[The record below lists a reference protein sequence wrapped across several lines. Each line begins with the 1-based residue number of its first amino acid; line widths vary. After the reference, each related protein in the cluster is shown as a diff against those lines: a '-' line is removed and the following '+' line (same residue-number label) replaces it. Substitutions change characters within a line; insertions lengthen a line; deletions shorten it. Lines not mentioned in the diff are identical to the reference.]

1 MVFEYGIFYVCLE
14 TLDFLDVCSHKRR
27 KIVPTSTI
35 FVSVFVTDTKSP
47 CETFKYGCGPEPI
60 TLLDF
65 ADRDRG
71 DTGRSDGSL
80 CTVWFS
86 MQPVDRFNRR
96 LAQLEAKDLRSLLEE
111 RPSC

>member
-1 MVFEYGIFYVCLE
+1 M
-14 TLDFLDVCSHKRR
+14 
-27 KIVPTSTI
+27 PTSTI

-47 CETFKYGCGPEPI
+47 HETFKYDCGPEPI
-60 TLLDF
+60 TSLDF

-71 DTGRSDGSL
+71 DIGLSIGSL
-80 CTVWFS
+80 CPVCFS